1 MKNGSI
7 GKAYGYQMGV
17 KHQYKE
23 GMMDQTDRVIY
34 DLKNNPYSRRIM
46 TNLYV
51 HQDLHE
57 MNLYPCAYSMTFNV
71 TKEKDSD
78 VLTLNGILNQ
88 RSQDVLTANN
98 WNVCQYAVLIYMLA
112 QVCGMKA
119 GELVHVIA
127 DAHIYDRHIPMIE
140 ELIAREPLPAPT
152 FWLNPEVKDFYDFTP
167 DDVRLDNYETHP
179 QMKNYTGGCIKKRI
193 ESERQISYMKAILA
207 ADKNWGIGYNNRL
220 LVSIPSDM
228 KFFRRTTT
236 GKVVVMGRKTLES
249 FPNGLPLKNRTNIVL
264 TANPDYDVKD
274 AVIVHSK
281 DELLEE
287 LKKYNEDDIYVI
299 GGESVYRMM
308 LPYCDTVLV
317 TKIDRAF
324 QADTH
329 FPNLDEME
337 EWTLTEESEEQTC
350 FDLEFRFTKYERK

>member
-1 MKNGSI
+1 
-7 GKAYGYQMGV
+7 
-17 KHQYKE
+17 
-23 GMMDQTDRVIY
+23 
-34 DLKNNPYSRRIM
+34 
-46 TNLYV
+46 
-51 HQDLHE
+51 
-57 MNLYPCAYSMTFNV
+57 
-71 TKEKDSD
+71 
-78 VLTLNGILNQ
+78 
-88 RSQDVLTANN
+88 
-98 WNVCQYAVLIYMLA
+98 
-112 QVCGMKA
+112 
-119 GELVHVIA
+119 
-127 DAHIYDRHIPMIE
+127 
-140 ELIAREPLPAPT
+140 
-152 FWLNPEVKDFYDFTP
+152 
-167 DDVRLDNYETHP
+167 
-179 QMKNYTGGCIKKRI
+179 
-193 ESERQISYMKAILA
+193 MKAILA

-228 KFFRRTTT
+228 KFFRQTTT

-299 GGESVYRMM
+299 GGESVYLMM

-337 EWTLTEESEEQTC
+337 EWTLTEEGEEQTC